1 MRFEIIAGAI
11 LWIIIIFGISQ
22 CEAAS
27 FFYVK
32 VGVGKNS
39 SPTYSATE
47 WIDHDEIGGR
57 FAIGHRH
64 QFSEHF
70 YGDLNWSHISQ
81 YNVGYPWDD
90 IDESA
95 SEHWYYDIEYR
106 F

>member
-1 MRFEIIAGAI
+1 MKDILLAALILLIIWNNAEAG
-11 LWIIIIFGISQ
+11 
-22 CEAAS
+22 

-32 VGVGKNS
+32 VGVGHNS

-64 QFSEHF
+64 QFSKHF
-70 YGDLNWSHISQ
+70 YGDLNWTHISQ
-81 YNVGYPWDD
+81 YNVGKPFDD
-90 IDESA
+90 IDETA